1 MIVRPLGSHV
11 YITRQPE
18 HARHSAVI
26 AAHLRPEFLGDAELH
41 TDFLR
46 ATRHHDDGWAPHDD
60 DPAIGEDGW
69 PLNFTGSENNAHADA
84 WTNTIFGGL
93 HRFSPASAALMA
105 RHARGILDL
114 DDAAMAHLDELTVA
128 LAARA
133 WPELDAEAREVNVR
147 RGASVLALGDVL
159 SLTALAGWNDRFVIR
174 LHNADGSEFPVEA
187 WRDGDWIVR
196 VKPWPFVVPELRAVR
211 AASVCID
218 KSDAADARQILRHPR
233 DHATVV
239 SADYL
244 EG

>member
-1 MIVRPLGSHV
+1 MIVRPLGNHV

-26 AAHLRPEFLGDAELH
+26 AAHLRPEFLGDVALH

-46 ATRHHDDGWAPHDD
+46 ATYHHDDGWAPHDA
-60 DPAIGEDGW
+60 DPPIGEDGW
-69 PLNFTGSENNAHADA
+69 PLNFTGSDSDAHKDV

-93 HRFSPASAALMA
+93 HRFSPAAAAIMA
-105 RHARGILDL
+105 RHARGILEL
-114 DDAAMAHLDELTVA
+114 DEEATAHQDELTTA

-133 WPELDAEAREVNVR
+133 WPELDANAREAHVL
-147 RGASVLALGDVL
+147 RGASVLVLGDVL
-159 SLTALAGWNDRFVIR
+159 SLIALAGWADRFVIR

-187 WRDGDWIVR
+187 WADGDWTVR
-196 VKPWPFVVPELRAVR
+196 VKPWPFLVPELRAVR
-211 AASVCID
+211 ADSVCID
-218 KSDAADARQILRHPR
+218 KADAADARHILRHPR

-239 SADYL
+239 AVDYL